1 MKVIKDEK
9 KKKCAKEA
17 TKEYE
22 KLVRDTLGKQLH
34 ILQNT
39 KINALD
45 KEFDKLFKKEFK
57 DYCPFKKKYLTSY
70 FKREDFYYNFDS
82 NFVALFYFLLK
93 TYYTL
98 SKDFIDFQGDEKKI
112 ERALKLMKRYKKEKN
127 IDSDY
132 IDKDLEKLRED
143 LSDALADIMKIIH
156 RLWI

>member
-1 MKVIKDEK
+1 MKAVEYKNKKEEKELDRFIKK
-9 KKKCAKEA
+9 
-17 TKEYE
+17 TIS
-22 KLVRDTLGKQLH
+22 KQLY
-34 ILQNT
+34 ILENT
-39 KINALD
+39 QINALD

-57 DYCPFKKKYLTSY
+57 NYCPFKKKYLTSY